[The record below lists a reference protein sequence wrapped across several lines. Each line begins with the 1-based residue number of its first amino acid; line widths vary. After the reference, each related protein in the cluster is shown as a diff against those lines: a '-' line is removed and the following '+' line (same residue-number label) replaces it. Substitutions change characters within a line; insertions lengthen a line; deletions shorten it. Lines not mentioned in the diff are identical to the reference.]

1 MSSSI
6 DHLLQVPSKVAAPST
21 PSTSVPSEADAQS
34 VCKTATDSCS
44 ESSDDHFM
52 SFEPFL
58 AWQHEQGTPVG
69 DPVRC
74 AALAY
79 RFCLGL
85 GIVYFP
91 ACCVVLTAVRMLA
104 ACSYDIAD
112 VEVVFAAGLYAL
124 RNSRS
129 AEMLARMGSREKVL
143 VAILHLYAA
152 HSVVFD
158 EFVHFKIWHQWML
171 APFCN
176 LSTASAAFRRV
187 CALRRWRFS
196 FSDEELGP
204 VLEELR
210 QDPVQPAH
218 LDLEVYGQ
226 CFQIDSHTAVVSY

>member
-1 MSSSI
+1 MSTSS
-6 DHLLQVPSKVAAPST
+6 DNLLQVPSKVTAPST
-21 PSTSVPSEADAQS
+21 PSTAVPSEADAQS
-34 VCKTATDSCS
+34 ICKNASDSLS
-44 ESSDDHFM
+44 ESSDDHLM
-52 SFEPFL
+52 SIEPFIM
-58 AWQHEQGTPVG
+58 WQYEQGSAVG
-69 DPVRC
+69 DPRRC

-104 ACSYDIAD
+104 ACNYDIAD
-112 VEVVFAAGLYAL
+112 VEVVFAAALKAL

-129 AEMLARMGSREKVL
+129 AEMLSRMGSREKVL
-143 VAILHLYAA
+143 VAVLHLYAA

-176 LSTASAAFRRV
+176 LSTASAALRRV

-196 FSDEELGP
+196 YSDEELEP
-204 VLEELR
+204 LLQELR
-210 QDPVQPAH
+210 QDSC
-218 LDLEVYGQ
+218 EV
-226 CFQIDSHTAVVSY
+226 